1 MADDPRKAGMT
12 SEDRNAIE
20 RMREESDWMNIPNTH
35 REIMSSDDW
44 GREFDSIRRGMARI
58 HAVMDRLE
66 MSHTPT
72 YARLRDEVRST
83 EEAIEKLSW
92 YFCKNAFEKWSKG
105 QRLTKEDVYL
115 FAAQG
120 LLILP
125 SSTGMEE
132 AFEEYDY
139 YFYEDD
145 ERKGYI
151 SDQAPDS
158 LPARASN
165 VVMSQSVRLKMG
177 ILAEDVRTSFLRA
190 DQLAYFTKHQ
200 PELLSRFKKS

>member
-1 MADDPRKAGMT
+1 MADDTRKAGMT
-12 SEDRNAIE
+12 SEERKNIQ

-72 YARLRDEVRST
+72 YARLRDEVRFT
-83 EEAIEKLSW
+83 EEAIERLSW
-92 YFCKNAFEKWSKG
+92 YFCKSAIEKWSKG
-105 QRLTKEDVYL
+105 QRLSKEDVYL

-125 SSTGMEE
+125 SSNGMEE
-132 AFEEYDY
+132 AFEEYDHY
-139 YFYEDD
+139 YYEDD

-151 SDQAPDS
+151 SDQSPDP
-158 LPARASN
+158 LPAQASN
-165 VVMSQSVRLKMG
+165 GVLSQRVRLKMG
-177 ILAEDVRTSFLRA
+177 IMAEDVRTSFLRA
-190 DQLAYFTKHQ
+190 DQMAYFTKHQ
-200 PELLSRFKKS
+200 PELFSRFKKN